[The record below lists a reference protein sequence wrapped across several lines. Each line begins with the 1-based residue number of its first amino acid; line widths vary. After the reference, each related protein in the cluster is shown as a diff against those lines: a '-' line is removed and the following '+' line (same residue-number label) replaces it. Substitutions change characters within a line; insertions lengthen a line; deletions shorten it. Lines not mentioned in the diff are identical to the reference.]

1 MDERRRIMSDDL
13 GGTIARIKPLAD
25 AVVESAT
32 ALNAAIRAAAAEG
45 LSVRLDV
52 SEAQE
57 GSDAEPVPSVRA
69 RISKRIA

>member
-1 MDERRRIMSDDL
+1 MSDDL

-32 ALNAAIRAAAAEG
+32 ALNAAIRAATQAG
-45 LSVRLDV
+45 LSVGLDV
-52 SEAQE
+52 STSPG
-57 GSDAEPVPSVRA
+57 GSDGEPVPSVRA